1 MHEFVRVD
9 PNSFVYDLISLL
21 NIHNKM
27 ARFKIQDDINS
38 QYVLKVENEDSQVY
52 VDVEHH
58 LQ

>member
-9 PNSFVYDLISLL
+9 PNSFVYNLISLL
-21 NIHNKM
+21 NIRNKM

-38 QYVLKVENEDSQVY
+38 QYVLKVENEDSKVY